1 MNTITQSK
9 SHKATVEAHRDDIV
23 RWFAKGAANAEVA
36 EKLQISTAALHR
48 HTMHWKIKKIPKRP
62 VRKKRGKPDPC
73 SNEIRHLAIHAKWT
87 TKAAN

>member
-9 SHKATVEAHRDDIV
+9 SHKAVVDAHRDDILK
-23 RWFAKGAANAEVA
+23 WFAKGADNNEVA

-48 HTMHWKIKKIPKRP
+48 HTMYWGIKKIPKSP
-62 VRKKRGKPDPC
+62 IRKKRGKPDPC

-87 TKAAN
+87 KAAI